1 MSPSRLPISATEVGI
16 LIISAAMLSVPI
28 IDALA
33 KLASMSQA
41 VGQIVWG
48 RFVVQCLVLLPLLLV
63 RRTAIRGTL
72 RTRHIWMGVVL
83 AGAVV
88 FLVWGLHHLPIAN
101 NTAIF
106 FVQPL
111 ILTVISG
118 VFLGERIGWSRW
130 LAVSVGLAGALV
142 VIRPNWAAYGMA
154 TIFPFLAGT
163 CYAIYMAL
171 TRTRAMHED
180 IILLQFWTGLVAA
193 GILSALMIIGWHGGL
208 AVFSFSRPDGA
219 GVALVVAIGLLS
231 AIIHVMIAAALK
243 RADASVMAPFQYLE
257 IISATALGWAVF
269 GDLPDSITALG
280 ALIIIGAGLYVFL
293 TERKVARR
301 AVAPVG

>member
-1 MSPSRLPISATEVGI
+1 MSPTEVGI
-16 LIISAAMLSVPI
+16 LIISAAMLTVPV

-33 KLASMSQA
+33 KLAATSQA

-48 RFVVQCLVLLPLLLV
+48 RFVVQCLLLAPVLVL
-63 RRTAIRGTL
+63 RRTPLTGTL
-72 RTRHIWMGVVL
+72 APRHLVMGVVL

-118 VFLGERIGWSRW
+118 LFLGERIGPSRW
-130 LAVSVGLAGALV
+130 LAVAIGLAGALV
-142 VIRPNWAAYGMA
+142 VIRPNWAAYGAA
-154 TIFPFLAGT
+154 TILPFLAGT

-171 TRTRAMHED
+171 TRTRAVRED
-180 IILLQFWTGLVAA
+180 IIVLQFWTGLVAA
-193 GILSALMIIGWHGGL
+193 GVLTACMAAGWGLGLPLFRFSLPDPAGIALVLAIGMLSAL
-208 AVFSFSRPDGA
+208 
-219 GVALVVAIGLLS
+219 
-231 AIIHVMIAAALK
+231 IHVMIAAALK

-257 IISATALGWAVF
+257 IVSATLLGWAVF
-269 GDLPDSITALG
+269 GDLPDGVTAAG
-280 ALIIIGAGLYVFL
+280 TAIIIGAGLYVFL
-293 TERKVARR
+293 TERRVARE
-301 AVAPVG
+301 AVAPVN

>member
-1 MSPSRLPISATEVGI
+1 VGI